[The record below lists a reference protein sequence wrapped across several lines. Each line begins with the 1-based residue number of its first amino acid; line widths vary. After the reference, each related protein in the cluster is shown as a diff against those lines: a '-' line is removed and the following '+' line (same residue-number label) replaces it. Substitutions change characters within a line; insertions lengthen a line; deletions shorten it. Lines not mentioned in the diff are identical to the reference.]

1 MSSARRFAARA
12 LALGLALCAAG
23 CGSFTFSG
31 GGRAREL
38 PPEQRAA
45 IERAR
50 LLVLDEHFEE
60 ALAELRA
67 AAQRDPLAI
76 LVQRELQ
83 ELQIRM
89 LRKDDALLEAEAR
102 LAREPERGEWLYLRG
117 RIEDDPEKQ
126 SAWFER
132 ALRADPDL
140 AWAAYGLGIAALRSG
155 DLARAEELVEAA
167 LRAEPENV
175 DFLIASVGIA
185 QRQGRLAEARERTL
199 RGAARFP
206 ENVRF
211 ALALVSIELEAAD
224 RDAAFRQAL
233 RALRADPL
241 DPAVYGVFLDW
252 LHADDRR
259 VDLAA
264 LELGLIRASE
274 ALRESKTPRVIAIS
288 YQRLCA
294 HVAAARGRHE
304 AALLGW
310 RRATAAGL
318 PRFVDFEDQRRAR
331 IRAGFYEEAFAVWE
345 AGVPPGL
352 LEHPA
357 QRFRARWQRLRE
369 ASAAAQRNPRGAEL
383 LALALAYR
391 DAGWLEEA
399 LLVASRAEL
408 LDPSL
413 APEALAL
420 AQRIDAF
427 QSALDELQ
435 AQILSAQRGGPA
447 VRLEDVLAALQT
459 AAVDILGSDPGPT
472 SIESLSVFATRVDPT
487 LPGQGLGRLLE
498 AFGRFAVLGQV
509 LGGPIDVF
517 AMREIHRRDIESELL
532 GRPLRGNVV
541 VGEAREISAL
551 AELGGPDIAG
561 AAVHEGYFVNLDV
574 VRDWATDVEEL
585 RRVHGTPERRARLL
599 AAPLLR
605 CERAE
610 RTALDEPLHVAQKLA
625 LRAALREDPC
635 PIYQRLFEL
644 VSIHER
650 AHLADAAEFLPVGRK
665 PFSMLGFL
673 IAAGFSAAAIEARL
687 EMRAELSALAAADEP
702 DLVLSHIVSYALE
715 GRSSAHARGF
725 RILLE
730 RFLAH
735 LDEHLDSFPKLDPSA
750 RLIQQLHLLEN
761 EEIRRVALALAREE
775 GLVGSSGASTP
786 R

>member
-1 MSSARRFAARA
+1 MKAVRTIGASAL
-12 LALGLALCAAG
+12 LALAG
-23 CGSFTFSG
+23 CGSFGFTG

-38 PPEQRAA
+38 PPAQRAA
-45 IERAR
+45 LERAR
-50 LLVLDEHFEE
+50 LLVLDERFEE

-89 LRKDDALLEAEAR
+89 LRKDDALLEAEER
-102 LAREPERGEWLYLRG
+102 LAREPERAEWLYLRG
-117 RIEDDPEKQ
+117 RLEEDPERQ
-126 SAWFER
+126 TAWFER
-132 ALRADPDL
+132 ALRVDPEL
-140 AWAAYGLGIAALRSG
+140 AWAGYGLGIAALRQAE
-155 DLARAEELVEAA
+155 LERAEELVEQA
-167 LRAEPENV
+167 LRAEPDNAE
-175 DFLIASVGIA
+175 FLLASVGIV
-185 QRQGRLAEARERTL
+185 QRLGRLAEARERTL

-206 ENVRF
+206 ADVRF
-211 ALALVSIELEAAD
+211 ALGLVAIELEAAD

-233 RALRADPL
+233 RALRANPR
-241 DPAVYGVFLDW
+241 DPAVYEVFLDW
-252 LHADDRR
+252 LRSNDRR

-264 LELGLIRASE
+264 LELGLVRASE
-274 ALRESKTPRVIAIS
+274 TLREGPVPRVIAIA
-288 YQRLCA
+288 YHRLSA

-310 RRATAAGL
+310 RRAAAAGL
-318 PRFVDFEDQRRAR
+318 PRFADFEDQRRAR
-331 IRAGFYEEAFAVWE
+331 IRAGLYEEAFLAWE

-357 QRFRARWQRLRE
+357 QRFRARWERLRE
-369 ASAAAQRNPRGAEL
+369 ASAAAQRHPRGAEL

-391 DAGWLEEA
+391 DAGWLDEA

-427 QSALDELQ
+427 QAALDELA
-435 AQILSAQRGGPA
+435 AQLLSAQRGGVPT
-447 VRLEDVLAALQT
+447 RLEDVLAQLQS
-459 AAVDILGSDPGPT
+459 AAVEILGSDPGPT
-472 SIESLSVFATRVDPT
+472 RIESLSVFASRVDPT
-487 LPGQGLGRLLE
+487 APGQGLGRLLE

-509 LGGPIDVF
+509 LGGPVDVF
-517 AMREIHRRDIESELL
+517 AMREIHRRDLESELL

-574 VRDWATDVEEL
+574 VRAWASEVEEL
-585 RRVHGTPERRARLL
+585 RRVHGTKERRERLL
-599 AAPLLR
+599 EAPLPP
-605 CERAE
+605 CDRAD
-610 RTALDEPLHVAQKLA
+610 RTALDEPLHVGQKLA
-625 LRAALREDPC
+625 LRAALRDDPS

-650 AHLADAAEFLPVGRK
+650 AHLADAAQYLPVGRK
-665 PFSMLGFL
+665 PFAMLGFL
-673 IAAGFSAAAIEARL
+673 IAAGFSAEAVEARL
-687 EMRAELSALAAADEP
+687 EMRAELCALAAADEP
-702 DLVLSHIVSYALE
+702 DLVLSHIVSYAMQ

-725 RILLE
+725 RVLLE
-730 RFLAH
+730 RFIAH
-735 LDEHLDSFPKLDPSA
+735 LDEHAASFPTLDPSA
-750 RLIQQLHLLEN
+750 RLVQQLHRLSN
-761 EEIRRVALALAREE
+761 EEIHRVALALARDE
-775 GLVGSSGASTP
+775 GLVGERGASAP